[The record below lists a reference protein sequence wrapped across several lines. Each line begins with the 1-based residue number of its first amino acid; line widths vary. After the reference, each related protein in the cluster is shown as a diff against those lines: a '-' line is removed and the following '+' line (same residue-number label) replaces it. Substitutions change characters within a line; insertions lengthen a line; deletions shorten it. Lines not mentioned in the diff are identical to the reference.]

1 MHLRGVIAPRQPCE
15 KIKEGPFCTILP
27 SWQVK
32 QNYKSVSLGLLEH
45 RDLLAKCGQLKQI
58 LFIVVFLVI
67 VVVIFVVIAHCSGT
81 FTSSRTS
88 APAFA
93 AAAAG
98 LAAAATGR
106 STFAAAAAG
115 RSTFATAAA
124 GRWWRHIWLRC
135 LGCGWRRGSWILAS
149 SHQLPDVF
157 LF

>member
-88 APAFA
+88 TPA
-93 AAAAG
+93 
-98 LAAAATGR
+98 
-106 STFAAAAAG
+106 FAAAAAG